1 MRRPRAL
8 SVVVMMILTVLAGL
22 LAAPGSRAADPF
34 PTKPVE
40 LIVPTPPGGGTDITA
55 RLIAEVAEPFLGQKV
70 VIVNRPGGSGSV
82 GISLLSRAR
91 PDGYTLAFV
100 WNAPLTIV
108 PHTLDVGYGLDDY
121 TPITQSTGGTP
132 LIFCAKPDFPARD
145 GKEFLEH
152 LKQHPD
158 RYTYGNDGVGATVQ
172 LAGERVF
179 RAVGVK
185 LRPVPFG
192 GAGETLK
199 AFLGGHV
206 DIYGGSIPPVVG
218 HVKDG
223 KMKCLL
229 ATAAERNPALPG
241 TTSLGELGLADKA
254 SDLWRGVIGPKGLP
268 ADRLAVLEKAFRQ
281 AAQTPQFKEALVKRG
296 EQGIGSTAA
305 EFRKMIA
312 AEHAAHGEIIEALGL
327 KKK

>member
-1 MRRPRAL
+1 
-8 SVVVMMILTVLAGL
+8 
-22 LAAPGSRAADPF
+22 
-34 PTKPVE
+34 
-40 LIVPTPPGGGTDITA
+40 
-55 RLIAEVAEPFLGQKV
+55 
-70 VIVNRPGGSGSV
+70 
-82 GISLLSRAR
+82 
-91 PDGYTLAFV
+91 
-100 WNAPLTIV
+100 LTIV

-132 LIFCAKPDFPARD
+132 LIFCARPDFPARD
-145 GKEFLEH
+145 GKEFLEY

-199 AFLGGHV
+199 AFLGGHI

-229 ATAAERNPALPG
+229 ATSVERNPALPG
-241 TTSLGELGLADKA
+241 TTSLGELGLGEKA
-254 SDLWRGVIGPKGLP
+254 SDLWRGIIGPKGLP
-268 ADRLAVLEKAFRQ
+268 ADRVAFLEKAFRQ
-281 AAQTPQFKEALVKRG
+281 AAQTPKFREALVVRG
-296 EQGIGSTAA
+296 EAAIGSTGA
-305 EFRKMIA
+305 EFRKAIA
-312 AEHAAHGEIIEALGL
+312 AEFVEHGEIIQGLGL

>member
-1 MRRPRAL
+1 MLPVHPLVTILVVAL
-8 SVVVMMILTVLAGL
+8 ACG
-22 LAAPGSRAADPF
+22 LAAPAGAADPF
-34 PTKPVE
+34 PTKPIE

-55 RLIAEVAEPFLGQKV
+55 RLLAEVAEPLLGQKV
-70 VIVNRPGGSGSV
+70 VVVNKPGGSGSV
-82 GISLLSRAR
+82 GISLLTRAR

-108 PHTLDVGYGLDDY
+108 PHTLDVGYTLDAL
-121 TPITQSTGGTP
+121 TPISQSTGGTP
-132 LIFCAKPDFPARD
+132 LIFCAKPDFPAKD

-152 LKQHPD
+152 LRQNPD

-179 RAVGVK
+179 RAVGIKV
-185 LRPVPFG
+185 RPVPFG

-229 ATAAERNPALPG
+229 ATAVKRNPALPG
-241 TTSLGELGLADKA
+241 TTSLGELGLGAKA

-268 ADRLAVLEKAFRQ
+268 ADRVAFLEKAFRQ
-281 AAQTPQFKEALVKRG
+281 AAQTPKFREALVARG
-296 EQGIGSTAA
+296 EQGIGSTAG
-305 EFRKMIA
+305 EFRKLIA
-312 AEHAAHGEIIEALGL
+312 TEFAEHDEIIQGLGL

>member
-1 MRRPRAL
+1 MLTRTGTLLVAL
-8 SVVVMMILTVLAGL
+8 VLALGPS
-22 LAAPGSRAADPF
+22 AAWAQPF
-34 PTKPVE
+34 PAKPIE

-55 RLIAEVAEPFLGQKV
+55 RLLAELAEPFVGQKV
-70 VIVNRPGGSGSV
+70 VVVNKPGGSGSV
-82 GISLLSRAR
+82 GIALLARAR
-91 PDGYTLAFV
+91 PDGHTLAFV

-108 PHTLDVGYGLDDY
+108 PHTLEVGYGLDDY
-121 TPITQSTGGTP
+121 TPISQSTGGTP
-132 LIFCAKPDFPARD
+132 LIFCAKPDFPAKD

-152 LKQHPD
+152 LRQYPD

-185 LRPVPFG
+185 VRAVPFG

-206 DIYGGSIPPVVG
+206 DIYGGSIPPVIG
-218 HVKDG
+218 YVKEG

-229 ATAAERNPALPG
+229 ATAVERNPALPG
-241 TTSLGELGLADKA
+241 TTSLGELGLANKA

-268 ADRLAVLEKAFRQ
+268 ADRVAFLEKAFRQ
-281 AAQTPQFKEALVKRG
+281 AAQTAKFREALVARG
-296 EQGIGSTAA
+296 EQPIGSTAA
-305 EFRKMIA
+305 EFRKAIA
-312 AEHAAHGEIIEALGL
+312 TEFAEHDEIIQSLGL

>member
-1 MRRPRAL
+1 MRRLTMAL
-8 SVVVMMILTVLAGL
+8 GLAGL
-22 LAAPGSRAADPF
+22 VLVLGATAGGAETF
-34 PTKPVE
+34 PAKPIE
-40 LIVPTPPGGGTDITA
+40 LMVPTPPGGGTDITA
-55 RLIAEVAEPFLGQKV
+55 RLLADVAEPFVGQKV
-70 VIVNRPGGSGSV
+70 VVVNKPGGSGGV
-82 GISLLSRAR
+82 GVSLLTRAK

-108 PHTLDVGYGLDDY
+108 PHTLEVGYGLDDY

-152 LKQHPD
+152 LRQHPD

-185 LRPVPFG
+185 VRAVPFG

-218 HVKDG
+218 YVKEG
-223 KMKCLL
+223 RMKCLL
-229 ATAAERNPALPG
+229 ATSVERNHALPG
-241 TTSLGELGLADKA
+241 TTSLGELGLPDKA

-268 ADRLAVLEKAFRQ
+268 ADRAAFLEKAFRQ
-281 AAQTPQFKEALVKRG
+281 AAQTAKFREALVARG
-296 EQGIGSTAA
+296 EQAIGSTGA
-305 EFRKMIA
+305 EFRKAIA
-312 AEHAAHGEIIEALGL
+312 AEYAEHGEIIQSLGL

>member
-1 MRRPRAL
+1 VL
-8 SVVVMMILTVLAGL
+8 GSLVVLGLVAAAALAGTP
-22 LAAPGSRAADPF
+22 ARAADPF
-34 PTKPVE
+34 PTRPIE

-55 RLIAEVAEPFLGQKV
+55 RLLAEVAEPILGQKV
-70 VIVNRPGGSGSV
+70 VVLNRPGGSGTV
-82 GISLLSRAR
+82 GISALTRAR

-108 PHTLDVGYGLDDY
+108 PHTLDVGYGPDDY
-121 TPITQSTGGTP
+121 TPISQSTGGTP
-132 LIFCAKPDFPARD
+132 LIFCTRPDFPARD
-145 GKEFLEH
+145 GKEFLER
-152 LKQHPD
+152 LKREPD

-179 RAVGVK
+179 RAVGAK
-185 LRPVPFG
+185 LRAVPFG

-206 DIYGGSIPPVVG
+206 DIYGGSIPPVVA

-229 ATAAERNPALPG
+229 ATSVERNPALPG
-241 TTSLGELGLADKA
+241 TTGLGELGLGDKA
-254 SDLWRGVIGPKGLP
+254 SDLWRGVIGPKALP
-268 ADRLAVLEKAFRQ
+268 ADRVAALEKAFRQ
-281 AAQTPQFKEALVKRG
+281 AAQTPRFKEALVARG
-296 EQGIGSTAA
+296 EQAVGSTGPEFRKAIAA
-305 EFRKMIA
+305 EF
-312 AEHAAHGEIIEALGL
+312 AEHGEIIQALGL